1 MHMTDF
7 THEDVLTP
15 LVITV
20 IIDTKVKETEI
31 AEFCNQAHH
40 LLELFDLESMST
52 KDLRAWMETNKK
64 AFEDKLNSPRKN
76 TFVLRV
82 LTRFKEDLHVE
93 NMYDAMVSI
102 SISDKEY
109 RKEESELIQSA
120 ASIWGY
126 ERPPLKV
133 IR

>member
-1 MHMTDF
+1 MSDF

-15 LVITV
+15 LAITV

-31 AEFCNQAHH
+31 AEFCSQAHH
-40 LLELFDLESMST
+40 LLELFELESMST
-52 KDLRAWMETNKK
+52 KDLRAWIDTHKE
-64 AFEDKLNSPRKN
+64 AFENKLNSPRKN

-102 SISDKEY
+102 SISDQEY

-126 ERPPLKV
+126 ERPPIKIV
-133 IR
+133 R